1 MATIHFYIRFSTQF
15 GQGLLLSGNIAPLGN
30 GDTARAVNM
39 QYLNDSFWHYE
50 LQLDNDPA
58 ALPPLIKYRY
68 LLREKN
74 GSIYEEWP
82 DGKCIDIKKI
92 TAEEICVTDT
102 WNFAGQNENALYTD
116 PFQQVLLPAATSP
129 VKPRPYRGNTHI
141 FKVKA
146 PLLQKDEVICLLG
159 SSPVLG
165 SWDIAKA
172 VGMSKESIWWTVK
185 LNLGNDTFPVAYKYA
200 VFNTATKTF
209 IRYEEGDNRLLHDNN
224 SKKKVTILHDGFV
237 HFSNNTWRGAGVSIP
252 VFSLRSSRGSGVG
265 EFTDIKLLADW
276 AKKAGL
282 QLIQL
287 LPVND
292 TIHTKTWRDSY
303 PYNAISAFAL
313 HPLYL
318 NLDEVARTEDKAILE
333 QYSKKKKALNE
344 LPEVDYE
351 KVMLYKWDII
361 KKLYRQQKRAFFKD
375 PSYLDFFE
383 KSRSWLAPYAA
394 YSYLR
399 DKNQTADFTAWEEHA
414 VFNAKAV
421 EELCNPSQKD
431 FDQAGIYFFVQYHL
445 HKQLKSAADYAHKK
459 GIILK
464 GDIPIGVNRHSCD
477 AWMNPELF
485 HMDMQAGAPPDD
497 FADKGQNWGFPTY
510 NWELMEHDHFEWWK
524 RRFEQMSC
532 YFDAFR
538 IDHILGFFRI
548 WSIPSHAVEGVMGH
562 FVPALPVHINE
573 FARKGITFEYARL
586 CRPFINDDVLR
597 QLLGEN
603 TAPVMDFL
611 TAHDDGTYSLKEAF
625 ATQRQVEA
633 YFATQEI
640 TDENIQLQSV
650 LYDLVSNV
658 IVFEAAPSPA
668 QHFHFRIDV
677 DKTSSFRHLDAHT
690 QYLLKELY
698 VDYFYRR
705 QDDHWA
711 SNAMHKLPAL
721 KRSTN
726 MLICGEDL
734 GMVPACVPGIMHMLG
749 ILSLDIQR
757 MPKQPGVEFFNP
769 ATARYLSV
777 ITPSTHDMSTIRTW
791 WEEDREK
798 TQRFFNNE
806 MQHPGLAPFYCE
818 PWVNKFIIIQH
829 LYSPAMWSI
838 FQLQDIMGIDSKLR
852 REDPA
857 EERINI
863 PAIPRYYWRYRMHIP
878 LEQLLKATDFN
889 TELLSYI
896 TLSGRAKTKE
906 IKADA

>member
-50 LQLDNDPA
+50 LQLDNDLA
-58 ALPPLIKYRY
+58 ALKPLIEYRY

-74 GSIYEEWP
+74 GSIQEEWP
-82 DGKCIDIKKI
+82 DGKCIDITKI

-159 SSPVLG
+159 SSPALG
-165 SWDIAKA
+165 SWIAAKA
-172 VGMSKESIWWTVK
+172 VWMSKEGIWWTVK
-185 LNLGNDTFPVAYKYA
+185 LNLGHDTFPVAYKYA
-200 VFNTATKTF
+200 VFNAATKAF
-209 IRYEEGDNRLLHDNN
+209 VRYEDGDNRLLHDNN

-282 QLIQL
+282 RLIQL

-318 NLDEVARTEDKAILE
+318 DLEEVARTEDKAILE
-333 QYSKKKKALNE
+333 QYSKKKKELNE

-351 KVMLYKWDII
+351 KVMLYKWNII
-361 KKLYRQQKRAFFKD
+361 KKLYRQQKRSFLKD

-383 KSRSWLAPYAA
+383 KSRSWLVPYAA

-399 DKNQTADFTAWEEHA
+399 DKNKTADFSAWEEYA
-414 VFNAKAV
+414 IFNAAAV
-421 EELCNPSQKD
+421 EELCSPSQKD
-431 FDQAGIYFFVQYHL
+431 FDQAGIYFFIQYHL

-477 AWMNPELF
+477 AWMEPKLF

-510 NWELMEHDHFEWWK
+510 NWEMMEHDHFEWWK

-548 WSIPSHAVEGVMGH
+548 WSIPAHAVEGVMGL
-562 FVPALPVHINE
+562 FVPAVPVHINE
-573 FARKGITFEYARL
+573 FARKGITFEYARF

-597 QLLGEN
+597 ELLGEN
-603 TAPVMDFL
+603 TAPLMDFL
-611 TAHDDGTYSLKEAF
+611 TPHDDGTYSLKEAF

-640 TDENIQLQSV
+640 TDENVQLQSV

-658 IVFEAAPSPA
+658 IVFEAEQSPA
-668 QHFHFRIDV
+668 QHFHFRIDI

-711 SNAMHKLPAL
+711 SNAMRKLPAL

-734 GMVPACVPGIMHMLG
+734 GMVPSCVPGIMRVLG

-777 ITPSTHDMSTIRTW
+777 ITPSTHDMSTIRAW
-791 WEEDREK
+791 WEENREK

-818 PWVNKFIIIQH
+818 PWINKFIIIQH

-878 LEQLLKATDFN
+878 LEQLLKEADFN
-889 TELLSYI
+889 KELLSYI

-906 IKADA
+906 LKADA